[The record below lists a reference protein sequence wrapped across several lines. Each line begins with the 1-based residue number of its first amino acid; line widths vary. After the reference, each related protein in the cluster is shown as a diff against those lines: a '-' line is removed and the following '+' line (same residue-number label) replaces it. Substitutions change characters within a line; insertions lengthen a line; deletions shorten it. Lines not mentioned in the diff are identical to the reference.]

1 MPSRCIMTGIAFL
14 GAQLGAGLGVLLQLN
29 MYTIGLGVASVPL
42 VIIYPLMKR
51 FTNWP
56 QLVLGVTFNWG
67 ALMGWAAGR
76 TLLTLMRLSFMYTSP
91 CRLAQDMHGW
101 VGAPSP
107 QQV

>member
-1 MPSRCIMTGIAFL
+1 MHSWCVLAGIAFL

-51 FTNWP
+51 YTNWP

-76 TLLTLMRLSFMYTSP
+76 TPLILIMKGSFVHP
-91 CRLAQDMHGW
+91 VDLQDMHGW
-101 VGAPSP
+101 VELFRHSKS
-107 QQV
+107 